1 MRIVSYELN
10 REDGS
15 ECRFE
20 VDIERPERMV
30 EQNSE
35 DHPDWTRLSC
45 NQCPNCPFSS
55 EEFLYCPAAIEI
67 EQIARQFADTS
78 SIERTDVWVHTE
90 ERSFFKNVD
99 MQNALKSLFGL
110 IMASGSCTI
119 LARLKPLAHFHLPFA
134 TLQETIH
141 RLVGTYLTTQYLRQN
156 DGEKADWEL
165 LGIEELYRELKVVN
179 LHLMKRIRIASK
191 EDASINAIQTFVSI
205 ASIIEMGV
213 DDIVEKMEPILRKG
227 L

>member
-141 RLVGTYLTTQYLRQN
+141 RLVDTYLINLR
-156 DGEKADWEL
+156 
-165 LGIEELYRELKVVN
+165 
-179 LHLMKRIRIASK
+179 LMKRIRIASS
-191 EDASINAIQTFVSI
+191 EDASINATQTFISI
-205 ASIIEMGV
+205 ASIVKMGEGRGSRRKDGANPAQGAV
-213 DDIVEKMEPILRKG
+213 KPLSPIPEPHRHIHLDMYQG
-227 L
+227 